1 TFEIDIPAS
10 VVENFET
17 IVNSGPVTVDGDTY
31 NTIEEYIE
39 YIANASVTVEGGDFI
54 TVTGDGT
61 SGNPYKVE
69 IKEGAANSML
79 ITNEDGDLEW
89 ATIESIVKDNETVT
103 KVVDN
108 TDGTYTYINENEEE
122 FVISIPA
129 SIVESFETIVN
140 SGPVIVGGEEYTTIE
155 EYIEYIAN
163 ASVTV
168 EGGDFITVTGDGTSG
183 NPYKV
188 EIKEGAANS
197 MLITNEDVYLD
208 WAIMVSIV
216 KDNETV
222 TKVVDNTDG

>member
-1 TFEIDIPAS
+1 
-10 VVENFET
+10 
-17 IVNSGPVTVDGDTY
+17 
-31 NTIEEYIE
+31 
-39 YIANASVTVEGGDFI
+39 
-54 TVTGDGT
+54 T

-69 IKEGAANSML
+69 IKEGAPDSML

-89 ATIESIVKDNETVT
+89 ATIESIVQANETIT

-108 TDGTYTYINENEEE
+108 MDGTYTYINEDEKE

-183 NPYKV
+183 NLTKLRSRKV
-188 EIKEGAANS
+188 LRI
-197 MLITNEDVYLD
+197 LC
-208 WAIMVSIV
+208 
-216 KDNETV
+216 
-222 TKVVDNTDG
+222 

>member
-1 TFEIDIPAS
+1 VNNNDGTYTYTNEEGVSVTIDIPAG
-10 VVENFET
+10 VINNIEEILGDTNVLNELIE
-17 IVNSGPVTVDGDTY
+17 VLGDTY
-31 NTIEEYIE
+31 
-39 YIANASVTVEGGDFI
+39 VGGN
-54 TVTGDGT
+54 VYYDGT
-61 SGNPYKVE
+61 QFTYVDQAGDTHV
-69 IKEGAANSML
+69 
-79 ITNEDGDLEW
+79 ITFEDIVQ
-89 ATIESIVKDNETVT
+89 ATETIT

-108 TDGTYTYINENEEE
+108 TDGTYTYINEDEKE

-188 EIKEGAANS
+188 EIKEGAPDS
-197 MLITNEDVYLD
+197 ML
-208 WAIMVSIV
+208 
-216 KDNETV
+216 
-222 TKVVDNTDG
+222 